1 MYFLIPLIR
10 NMVNLQLKA
19 ISQPII
25 EGALFKIQ
33 RNSNSPESDDLALP
47 TVCHKKWQVLMGKLH

>member
-1 MYFLIPLIR
+1 
-10 NMVNLQLKA
+10 MVNLQLRA

-33 RNSNSPESDDLALP
+33 QNSNSSESGYLALP
-47 TVCHKKWQVLMGKLH
+47 IVCHKKWQVLMGTLH